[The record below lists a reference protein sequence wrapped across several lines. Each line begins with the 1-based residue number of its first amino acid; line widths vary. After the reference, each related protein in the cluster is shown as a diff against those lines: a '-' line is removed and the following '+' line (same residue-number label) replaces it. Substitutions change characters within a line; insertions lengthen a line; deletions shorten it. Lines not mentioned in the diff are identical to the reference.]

1 MTPRLHAFGTLVA
14 IALLPACKTTS
25 GALPGWDDPEPG
37 EGVAAAEVDE
47 AGDAGGEPGSGA
59 EPGAGEEGSPTAVAS
74 TGETAPTDPAA
85 DPTADPAAGSGTEP
99 TAPTAADD
107 GQPAAPEPEPAALPD
122 PVYTKVDK
130 KCGKDPGVGERL
142 KAFDLPTSDGGKVTQ
157 GTYRGRVLVVNFWGT
172 WCKPCLK
179 ELPEFDAL
187 YRRYRKHGMTLLA
200 IATDEDAT
208 AVNEFKKKRRL
219 AAKLAIGGEDYAGKY
234 SSTQFPFTFVVDEKG
249 VIKSSFRGYKPEC
262 MGKLEDDIR
271 KELDK
276 RAKARAG

>member
-1 MTPRLHAFGTLVA
+1 MTPRSLVVLGSLVA
-14 IALLPACKTTS
+14 IALQPACKTTA
-25 GALPGWDDPEPG
+25 GALPGWDDPAG
-37 EGVAAAEVDE
+37 GDAVAAAPGEPSGDDAAADPEPGDPASEGDE
-47 AGDAGGEPGSGA
+47 ADAGAGTLAVGEP
-59 EPGAGEEGSPTAVAS
+59 
-74 TGETAPTDPAA
+74 APAPAPDPAA
-85 DPTADPAAGSGTEP
+85 DP
-99 TAPTAADD
+99 
-107 GQPAAPEPEPAALPD
+107 APEPGDPQGSAAAPAALPD
-122 PVYTKVDK
+122 PVYTKIDK

-142 KAFDLPTSDGGKVTQ
+142 KAFDLATTEGGKVTA

-179 ELPEFDAL
+179 ELPEFDQL

-234 SSTQFPFTFVVDEKG
+234 SSTQFPFTFVVDTKG